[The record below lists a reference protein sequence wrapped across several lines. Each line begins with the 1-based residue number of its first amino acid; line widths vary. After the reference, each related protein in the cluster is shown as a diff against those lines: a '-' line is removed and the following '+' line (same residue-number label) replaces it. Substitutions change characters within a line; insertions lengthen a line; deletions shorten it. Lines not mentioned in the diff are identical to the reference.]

1 VFGNI
6 EFSEEDRLI
15 LSASNLST
23 VNNPG
28 VDFFAG
34 KSFDWTYIIN
44 HGQFSYFAPALYL
57 LLKNLKKQQDYESIP
72 QDYYLKLAG
81 QYYTVAAS
89 NAELL
94 VQISRISQILKEA
107 GIEAIFLKGSGFLQ
121 NIYDDIGIRKIGDI
135 DILVRKEKAK
145 ACRTL
150 LISAGYKEEGHDSG
164 RLHHDKFLLEKDL
177 RRPIEIHWGL
187 LHTIEEQRK
196 AKIDIE
202 ELFQDSIKINSLENP
217 VSILSAEDSLAYR
230 CIDLVDR
237 HSSSFQCLLDIS
249 AIIYH
254 KDFDWDKLLRKAKD
268 WQVNGLIYE
277 GLDFARRRS
286 GLAVPLEIMRN
297 LGGSKAFFYNLRH
310 SDGEI
315 LNHRYTLKCFISD
328 ISRTLKNKRLPAG
341 RQGYKKLSGLPSGL
355 FFVLYLCAAILAFLR
370 FTRRGISDL
379 LESVEITRVPYRFLA
394 NHYWKLRERLKIG

>member
-1 VFGNI
+1 MFGNI
-6 EFSEEDRLI
+6 EFREEDKLI
-15 LSASNLST
+15 LLASNFAE

-28 VDFFAG
+28 IDFFAANRPL
-34 KSFDWTYIIN
+34 DWTYIIS
-44 HGQFSYFAPALYL
+44 HGQFSCFAPALYL

-94 VQISRISQILKEA
+94 VQISRISQSLKEA
-107 GIEAIFLKGSGFLQ
+107 GIEAVFLKGAAFLQ
-121 NIYDDIGIRKIGDI
+121 NIYEDIGIRKIGDI
-135 DILVRKEKAK
+135 DILVRKENVK
-145 ACRTL
+145 ACHAL

-196 AKIDIE
+196 TRIDTE
-202 ELFQDSIKINSLENP
+202 ELFKDSIKINRLENP
-217 VSILSAEDSLAYR
+217 VSILSPEDSLVYR
-230 CIDLVDR
+230 CIDLVDG

-249 AIIYH
+249 AIIHYR
-254 KDFDWDKLLRKAKD
+254 DFAWDKLLRKSRD
-268 WQVNGLIYE
+268 WHADSFIYE
-277 GLDFARRRS
+277 ALDFARRRS
-286 GLAVPLEIMRN
+286 CLPVTLEIMRN

-315 LNHRYTLKCFISD
+315 LNHRYTLRCFIND
-328 ISRTLKNKRLPAG
+328 ISRTLKNKGCKRLNV
-341 RQGYKKLSGLPSGL
+341 LPGGL
-355 FFVLYLCAAILAFLR
+355 FFVLYLYAAMLAFLR
-370 FTRRGISDL
+370 FTRRGLSDL

-394 NHYWKLRERLKIG
+394 NSYWKLMERLKIC